1 MCALTRSSI
10 TRSISRDIFKLLML
24 SLRLKAIFV
33 VIALINFSSINVK
46 HVFAFHELEYYE
58 GSVTSISFNEVD
70 YHVILS
76 VGISLAIEHSS
87 AVNEEKPPEIPF
99 EKIYS
104 LLGQFGPELFLSAEG
119 KERLLSNVKTLVNL
133 HLNESDSTRRVRE
146 VFFTS
151 LAVFENE
158 SEAQNESESQ
168 NDKYMFFVDLL
179 ILLVIFLSLMS
190 WIFLKLKKR
199 LKEERSKYSQ
209 TNRKK
214 KEYEEKDNNNTTSG
228 EDSQGKNN
236 KTHSQ
241 PEDDDSFKPN
251 DTAEF
256 TEPNFEDELSF
267 FNLTS
272 DYTVADLKKARNQ
285 KLKENHPDKVSHMSD
300 EIRDLA
306 ERQTQRINIV
316 YEKLR
321 ERLLE

>member
-1 MCALTRSSI
+1 
-10 TRSISRDIFKLLML
+10 ML
-24 SLRLKAIFV
+24 S
-33 VIALINFSSINVK
+33 
-46 HVFAFHELEYYE
+46 
-58 GSVTSISFNEVD
+58 
-70 YHVILS
+70 
-76 VGISLAIEHSS
+76 
-87 AVNEEKPPEIPF
+87 
-99 EKIYS
+99 
-104 LLGQFGPELFLSAEG
+104 
-119 KERLLSNVKTLVNL
+119 
-133 HLNESDSTRRVRE
+133 
-146 VFFTS
+146 
-151 LAVFENE
+151 
-158 SEAQNESESQ
+158 
-168 NDKYMFFVDLL
+168 
-179 ILLVIFLSLMS
+179 
-190 WIFLKLKKR
+190 
-199 LKEERSKYSQ
+199 
-209 TNRKK
+209 
-214 KEYEEKDNNNTTSG
+214 
-228 EDSQGKNN
+228 SQGKNN